1 MKTKQLK
8 QLEEDRW
15 SAADNLR
22 TVSDLTSREYAAP
35 MPGLIFLEFAD
46 NRCRGTEPGQ
56 LQTIRRDN
64 GCISNLKR
72 RHHL

>member
-8 QLEEDRW
+8 QLEDDRW

-22 TVSDLTSREYAAP
+22 TVSDLTSRKYAAP
-35 MPGLIFLEFAD
+35 MAGLIFLKFAD
-46 NRCRGTEPGQ
+46 NRCRGTELGQ
-56 LQTIRRDN
+56 LQMIRRDK

-72 RHHL
+72 RHYL